1 MLDAHADRR
10 GSISPE
16 FMDTAFPEVPQGDA
30 KLDRFHQTKFKLA
43 ELFNATLNH
52 SMRVVT
58 PPYSNVIAVNKQM

>member
-1 MLDAHADRR
+1 
-10 GSISPE
+10 
-16 FMDTAFPEVPQGDA
+16 MDTAFPEVPQGDA